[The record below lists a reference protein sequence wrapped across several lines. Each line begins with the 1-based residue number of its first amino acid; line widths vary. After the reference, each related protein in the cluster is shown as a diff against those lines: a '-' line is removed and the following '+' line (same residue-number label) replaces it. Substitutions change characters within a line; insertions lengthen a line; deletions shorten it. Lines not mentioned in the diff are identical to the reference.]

1 MMTPDTLSPPTA
13 SIETLAAP
21 ITAPKMRFLYPAA
34 ALLAAA
40 VMLVPQT
47 GDAQAPKL
55 RPDQQKLIEMSV
67 GNVEPAHRAMAYE
80 QMAKVVAPYNE
91 AMIAQMT
98 AAASR
103 NLDGQ
108 KKQAAAEKATMAA
121 ELPTR
126 EATAE
131 DKAFMRAQFEP
142 LMRKHH
148 AAQVEF
154 DKLVN
159 TKMETYCPKSGVY
172 ARFGSGW
179 RYEVGQFTMDSAL
192 GANKIDDRVNIA
204 GEAYMPKDGRYQ
216 FDFSK
221 VRTTFDKGAVE
232 AAIKTAC
239 GKVHTTGKTFL
250 AKVNPLIA
258 KKDWD
263 GAFKAEGSAN
273 AALEPIRAELQ
284 AAYDKLSPGDISEF
298 QLAMMNGKRIS

>member
-1 MMTPDTLSPPTA
+1 MMTPNTLAPPAAAAETLSAP
-13 SIETLAAP
+13 LA
-21 ITAPKMRFLYPAA
+21 APKMRFLYPAA

-47 GDAQAPKL
+47 GDAQTPKL
-55 RPDQQKLIEMSV
+55 RPDQQKLVEISV
-67 GNVEPAHRAMAYE
+67 ANVEPAHRAIAYE

-91 AMIAQMT
+91 AMIAQMMS
-98 AAASR
+98 AANK

-108 KKQAAAEKATMAA
+108 KKQAAAEKAAKA
-121 ELPTR
+121 KELPER
-126 EATAE
+126 QVTAE

-142 LMRKHH
+142 VMRKHH

-159 TKMETYCPKSGVY
+159 AKVDAYCPKSGVY
-172 ARFGSGW
+172 ARYGSGW
-179 RYEVGQFTMDSAL
+179 RYEVGQFMMESAL

-204 GEAYMPKDGRYQ
+204 GEAYMPTDGRYQ

-232 AAIKTAC
+232 AAIKSGC
-239 GKVHTTGKTFL
+239 DKVHATGKAFL
-250 AKVNPLIA
+250 AKVDPIIA
-258 KKDWD
+258 RKDWD

-273 AALEPIRAELQ
+273 AALEPIRSELQ
-284 AAYDKLSPGDISEF
+284 AAYDKLGPRDISEI